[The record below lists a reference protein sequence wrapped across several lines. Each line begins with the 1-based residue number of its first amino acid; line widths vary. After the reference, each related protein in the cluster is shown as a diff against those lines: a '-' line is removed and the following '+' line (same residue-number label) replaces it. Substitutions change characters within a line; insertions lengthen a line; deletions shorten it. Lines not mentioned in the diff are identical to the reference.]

1 MTGSTSILPEPLA
14 RATTRSIGVRSKPLA
29 RATKSSLNKVSG
41 VSNAKLRLTPMA
53 FFINDKCVGCTAC
66 ETVCPVTA
74 ISGVKKEFYFIDP
87 KVCID
92 CGACGRAC
100 PYDAIYDTYGNT
112 AEKVRRTEWAR
123 PVVQEEICSGCRYC
137 VDICPFECL
146 SMVNEDQPWMAVAS
160 LTNPKTCVSCY
171 LCEAACDKGAIVL
184 RPPENVAPA
193 AAARFAKR

>member
-1 MTGSTSILPEPLA
+1 MLDCLDC
-14 RATTRSIGVRSKPLA
+14 
-29 RATKSSLNKVSG
+29 
-41 VSNAKLRLTPMA
+41 PMA
-53 FFINDKCVGCTAC
+53 YFINDKCVGCTAC

-74 ISGVKKEFYFIDP
+74 ITGVKKEFYFIDP
-87 KVCID
+87 KICID

-100 PYDAIYDTYGNT
+100 PYDAIFDTFGST

-146 SMVNEDQPWMAVAS
+146 SMVDEDKPWIAVAS
-160 LTNPKTCVSCY
+160 LTNPKACVSCY

>member
-1 MTGSTSILPEPLA
+1 M
-14 RATTRSIGVRSKPLA
+14 
-29 RATKSSLNKVSG
+29 LNCG
-41 VSNAKLRLTPMA
+41 ERPMA
-53 FFINDKCVGCTAC
+53 YFINDKCVGCTAC

-74 ISGVKKEFYFIDP
+74 ISGIKKQYYFIDP
-87 KVCID
+87 KICID

-100 PYDAIYDTYGNT
+100 PYDAIFDTYGNT

-123 PVVQEEICSGCRYC
+123 PVVEEEICSGCRYC

-146 SMVNEDQPWMAVAS
+146 SMIDEDKPWVSVAS
-160 LTNPKTCVSCY
+160 LTNPKACVSCY

-193 AAARFAKR
+193 AAARFTKR